1 MMMLVNI
8 TVQHRPNNPIE
19 LPTVTQKGGGNR
31 HPPACRPILCSRFIG
46 VRSVCSC
53 PPPVLVYRRLCRH
66 HTTKTSMTRTKP
78 CDRHDTGILSP
89 PPARLSYK
97 HNDLSSF
104 VCQYAQPSV
113 TRPTYLLPLKQSA
126 SLWCFFPLFIFS
138 RSANHPATIVAA
150 FMRIGL
156 PYSAI

>member
-19 LPTVTQKGGGNR
+19 LPTVTQKGGGTGI
-31 HPPACRPILCSRFIG
+31 HPPAG
-46 VRSVCSC
+46 RSCARDSSVLDLFARALST
-53 PPPVLVYRRLCRH
+53 PPVLVYRHLCRH
-66 HTTKTSMTRTKP
+66 HTTKTSMTRTQNWKP

-89 PPARLSYK
+89 PPARLSSYK

-138 RSANHPATIVAA
+138 RSANHPATNVAA
-150 FMRIGL
+150 L
-156 PYSAI
+156 CA